1 MPDKKHIGKKEK
13 FRESFERL
21 YDSHFPIL
29 CMYVQ
34 RFVADRELCADIV
47 QDSFAMLWRDI
58 EKYDSPKTRLRFLY
72 TASRNTALNQI
83 RHDNVKHSI
92 SPLQPE
98 ENPIELEII
107 ENEVKGM
114 LWRGI
119 ASLPERYAE
128 IISMTLEGYSL
139 HEISEMTGRSLQT
152 VKNNKTIALNTL
164 RDIIE
169 GDYRREWI

>member
-1 MPDKKHIGKKEK
+1 MSVKKHIGKKEK

-58 EKYDSPKTRLRFLY
+58 EKYDSLKTRLKFLY
-72 TASRNTALNQI
+72 TTSRNSALNQI
-83 RHDNVKHSI
+83 RHDNVKHTI
-92 SPLQPE
+92 SPQQPD

-119 ASLPERYAE
+119 ANLPGRYAE

-139 HEISEMTGRSLQT
+139 QEISEMTGRSLQT
-152 VKNNKTIALNTL
+152 VKNNKSIAMGIL
-164 RDIIE
+164 REIIE
-169 GDYRREWI
+169 GDYRREWM